1 MKKRKV
7 PQPTPDEAG
16 ETTNEGLHRREMGPE
31 KPKAG
36 NIDIPGGRPKK

>member
-7 PQPTPDEAG
+7 PQPGPDDAN
-16 ETTNEGLHRREMGPE
+16 ETTKEGLHRRETGPE

-36 NIDIPGGRPKK
+36 NIDMPKGKRPK